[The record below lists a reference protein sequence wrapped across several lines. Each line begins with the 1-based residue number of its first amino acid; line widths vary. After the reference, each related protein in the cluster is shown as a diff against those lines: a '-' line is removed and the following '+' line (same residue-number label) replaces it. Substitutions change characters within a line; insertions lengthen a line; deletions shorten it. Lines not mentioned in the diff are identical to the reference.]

1 LEQKYLDL
9 YPNKYNINPIAGKSR
24 AGSKHTEATKEFMSK
39 IRTEN
44 LFFLQNAQSW
54 FDWKKI
60 QIRIKGSNNP
70 MFGRAVTDDN
80 EILISELFSKT
91 VYLYDAHT
99 SKLIT
104 KFSRHGDLIKELNVS
119 SKTLIK
125 YKYSGMIFRNKNI
138 ITSVE
143 IEPNKGS

>member
-1 LEQKYLDL
+1 
-9 YPNKYNINPIAGKSR
+9 
-24 AGSKHTEATKEFMSK
+24 
-39 IRTEN
+39 
-44 LFFLQNAQSW
+44 
-54 FDWKKI
+54 
-60 QIRIKGSNNP
+60 

-104 KFSRHGDLIKELNVS
+104 KFSRHGDLVKELNVS